1 MNVLTSKTA
10 VGCRLANAYFKR
22 SFYLYSPE
30 PFHPLSDRVP
40 EYKSAEEAV
49 QVIQSGEPTILRNCG
64 AFITNERTHF
74 TDLVLL
80 LYCTGAR
87 CLFLIKYFI
96 PLETTCHCQIS
107 CILTRINCMPT

>member
-1 MNVLTSKTA
+1 MSEGQVIRKSSEMFRSLQRLANMNVLTSKTA
-10 VGCRLANAYFKR
+10 VGCRLANACFKR

-64 AFITNERTHF
+64 AFITDNGHQTNGH
-74 TDLVLL
+74 
-80 LYCTGAR
+80 
-87 CLFLIKYFI
+87 IS
-96 PLETTCHCQIS
+96 QI
-107 CILTRINCMPT
+107 

>member
-10 VGCRLANAYFKR
+10 VGCRLANACFKR

-49 QVIQSGEPTILRNCG
+49 QVIQSGEPLILRKCVG
-64 AFITNERTHF
+64 AFTSGSGHQMN
-74 TDLVLL
+74 
-80 LYCTGAR
+80 GQ
-87 CLFLIKYFI
+87 LI
-96 PLETTCHCQIS
+96 QI
-107 CILTRINCMPT
+107 